1 MKRFGPFGSPGF
13 DLGLW
18 AAIVVIIICGCLG
31 MTMSVR
37 QSTAFWNDC
46 EDAGG
51 HVVDTHG
58 KGNSR
63 ICVSEDGRIIE
74 IPLRY

>member
-1 MKRFGPFGSPGF
+1 MRLGPFNSHGWDIS
-13 DLGLW
+13 LW
-18 AAIVVIIICGCLG
+18 AMMLTIALCGCCGL
-31 MTMSVR
+31 TMSAR

-63 ICVSEDGRIIE
+63 ICVSSDGRIIE